1 VKALIPL
8 IEQIV
13 INGMMSSKAPM
24 MRKNKYGLGLM
35 ALSVL
40 LTLVAVVFLIIS
52 GAAWLMTQF
61 TQPMAALITAA
72 FIMGA
77 AVISALTGV
86 LIAKSKKQPEV
97 HTDELAELTGI
108 ITDLLGEE
116 LAQPIIDNPKTAVL
130 LASAA
135 GFVAGDRLN

>member
-1 VKALIPL
+1 MKALIPL

-52 GAAWLMTQF
+52 GYAWLMTQF